1 MTGIFLED
9 IASALFLVPF
19 GLALIAILV
28 GVSRWGKTRRARWL
42 QGLCLFGIGS
52 IIVLIIVSSEMANT
66 ELWTGFMN
74 RMESSVLVFQS
85 GRRSVTV
92 TERGQIEM
100 FFSLLR
106 ESRKVSAH
114 HSYPLT
120 EIQLTVGDKGYRYS
134 IGPDSDHE
142 NEFWI
147 DDWSCESCDGART
160 IAQVKSRSLV
170 EYLCRLQVFEPLP
183 ES

>member
-1 MTGIFLED
+1 MTTQLWNGFLHRKD
-9 IASALFLVPF
+9 AS
-19 GLALIAILV
+19 
-28 GVSRWGKTRRARWL
+28 
-42 QGLCLFGIGS
+42 
-52 IIVLIIVSSEMANT
+52 E
-66 ELWTGFMN
+66 
-74 RMESSVLVFQS
+74 LVFQS

-92 TERGQIEM
+92 TERGEIEM
-100 FFSLLR
+100 FLSLLR

-114 HSYPLT
+114 HSHPMT
-120 EIQLTVGDKGYRYS
+120 EIQLTVGDHGYRYS

-147 DDWSCESCDGART
+147 EDLSCNYDEGGTT

-170 EYLCRLQVFEPLP
+170 EYLCRLQMLEPLP